1 MHLEKHYIMT
11 NEHVRCVYKTC
22 LMCIT
27 IGELKEV
34 FMRHT
39 RCGSRFSSLLQNFW
53 PGYHSTWCIHPPSK
67 PYFGPIF
74 QILISNLTWFPVVNI
89 VFTMILQTYIE
100 VNKSNISICCKTWP
114 SIIYIPSDRINY
126 LDIWNMKWSFNREN
140 TTCMPFPLLNVF
152 LNLKW
157 Q

>member
-27 IGELKEV
+27 VGELKEV

-39 RCGSRFSSLLQNFW
+39 WCGSRFSSLLQNFW
-53 PGYHSTWCIHPPSK
+53 PGYHSTRCIHPPSE
-67 PYFGPIF
+67 PDFGPIF

-89 VFTMILQTYIE
+89 VLTNDFTNLE
-100 VNKSNISICCKTWP
+100 VNKRNISIGSKTWS
-114 SIIYIPSDRINY
+114 SIICIPSDRINY
-126 LDIWNMKWSFNREN
+126 LDIWHMKWSFNREN
-140 TTCMPFPLLNVF
+140 TTCVPFPLLNVF
-152 LNLKW
+152 LYLTW
-157 Q
+157 W